1 MAKHVASMPTY
12 EVRLSDILRISNKFT
27 ECGCNNC
34 KLVADELKGILS
46 GPSMFQLP
54 RPWTLRQGL
63 RQPLKKENI
72 MYLDMLTVYGIM
84 IALAFSIG
92 LITLTSIANA
102 KLQERNRY
110 LRNVVKDYQRG

>member
-1 MAKHVASMPTY
+1 MPKCPALMPTY

-54 RPWTLRQGL
+54 RP
-63 RQPLKKENI
+63 
-72 MYLDMLTVYGIM
+72 
-84 IALAFSIG
+84 
-92 LITLTSIANA
+92 
-102 KLQERNRY
+102 
-110 LRNVVKDYQRG
+110 

>member
-34 KLVADELKGILS
+34 KMVADELKGILS

-54 RPWTLRQGL
+54 RP
-63 RQPLKKENI
+63 
-72 MYLDMLTVYGIM
+72 
-84 IALAFSIG
+84 
-92 LITLTSIANA
+92 
-102 KLQERNRY
+102 
-110 LRNVVKDYQRG
+110 

>member
-1 MAKHVASMPTY
+1 
-12 EVRLSDILRISNKFT
+12 
-27 ECGCNNC
+27 
-34 KLVADELKGILS
+34 
-46 GPSMFQLP
+46 
-54 RPWTLRQGL
+54 
-63 RQPLKKENI
+63 
-72 MYLDMLTVYGIM
+72 MLTVYGIM